1 MFKSVPQFRNI
12 SEQRNQCHCNLGR
25 YFANTICS
33 ELQQKSLLKFVAE
46 DKLDTHRLQW
56 GLARDW
62 AGQSIHVFIMQ
73 QTKPCM
79 QTIMSS

>member
-62 AGQSIHVFIMQ
+62 AGQSIHVFI
-73 QTKPCM
+73 T
-79 QTIMSS
+79 